1 MFSILN
7 EISNNSHFRTTS
19 VIFASNGTALFIY
32 VLVAITGYLSFGNAI
47 GGNIVGMCKLFH
59 AQLLFPGIPDKNNR

>member
-19 VIFASNGTALFIY
+19 VVVASNGTSCLIY
-32 VLVAITGYLSFGNAI
+32 LLVAITGYLSFGNAVL
-47 GGNIVGMCKLFH
+47 GNIVGMCKSSDIDH
-59 AQLLFPGIPDKNNR
+59 APFSAELIIT